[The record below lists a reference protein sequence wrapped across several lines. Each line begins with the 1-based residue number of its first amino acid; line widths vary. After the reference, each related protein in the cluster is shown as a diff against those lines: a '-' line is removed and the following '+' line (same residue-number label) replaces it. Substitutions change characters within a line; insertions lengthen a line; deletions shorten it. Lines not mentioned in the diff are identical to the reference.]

1 MAKSRQMAENIS
13 VNLYICSTVKH
24 ALFALMRA
32 NHHPDEKHL
41 ILYFSD
47 YQNAR
52 LDLAETRNNT
62 ENCQVVQLERIA
74 LKDQLQS
81 TVQGRI
87 IYFCAMRNLPI
98 GSFMR
103 AKLID
108 EIIRVAPELEE
119 AESLH
124 NDHRLWLFNQRNRMS
139 RLFRLL
145 SPTFQIIEDGES
157 NYFPKTVPAWKRPSR
172 LLLGLPAKH
181 RYYGE
186 DKQCKEIWVQDV
198 NRLPEYVRNK
208 GRLIDFVDTAAARK
222 AATILFG
229 SQSALKDDQPVA
241 ILATQPLELYKGSS
255 IKGKLALYRLTIQ
268 HLKKSGYKVY
278 LKPHPAEDQSEYAAF
293 AEDSSILDNKIPLEV
308 YLCNMTQPALV
319 VSMFSAAG
327 LGFDNICRR
336 LPLIEKNHLEEYICW
351 IQQPELLE
359 AALTEKIPCPGS

>member
-1 MAKSRQMAENIS
+1 MAKNRQMAESIS

-47 YQNAR
+47 YQDAR
-52 LDLAETRNNT
+52 LNLEKTEYHAES
-62 ENCQVVQLERIA
+62 CQVVQLERIA

-81 TVQGRI
+81 TVHGRI
-87 IYFCAMRNLPI
+87 IYFCAMRNLRI

-103 AKLID
+103 KKLID
-108 EIIRVAPELEE
+108 AIIQVAPELEE

-124 NDHRLWLFNQRNRMS
+124 NEHHLWLFNQRNRMS

-157 NYFPKTVPAWKRPSR
+157 NYFAKTVPAWKRPSR

-198 NRLPEYVRNK
+198 GRLPEYVRDK
-208 GRLIDFVDTAAARK
+208 GRLIDFVDTTAAQKAAA
-222 AATILFG
+222 ILFG
-229 SQSALKDDQPVA
+229 KQSVLEGGQPVA

-255 IKGKLALYRLTIQ
+255 LKGKLALYRLAIQ
-268 HLKKSGYKVY
+268 HLTKSGYKVY

-293 AEDSSILDNKIPLEV
+293 AEDSSILDNKVPLEV
-308 YLCNMTQPALV
+308 YLCNMTQPALL

-327 LGFDNICRR
+327 LGFENICRR
-336 LPLIEKNHLEEYICW
+336 LPLIEKNHLEEYIGW
-351 IQQPELLE
+351 IKQPELLQ
-359 AALTEKIPCPGS
+359 AVLTEKIPRPGS